1 MSSALACLLASFRGP
16 DAPAWLLRRLEQG
29 LAGVCLMGDNVLDA
43 EQLPALVARLRSVRD
58 NVVIALDE
66 EGGDVT
72 RVEMRTGSSYPGNAA
87 LGAVDDPALT
97 EAVAAS
103 IGAELASIGVTL
115 DLAPCVDVNSNPANP
130 VIGTRSFGDDPALVS
145 RHAAAFVRGLH
156 RAGVAAC
163 AKHFP
168 GHGDT
173 SLDSHEELP
182 RVDAAL
188 DVLRARELP
197 PFRAAI
203 AAGVDA
209 VMTSHVV
216 LSAFDDAPATVSAGI
231 LGGLLRH

>member
-1 MSSALACLLASFRGP
+1 M
-16 DAPAWLLRRLEQG
+16 
-29 LAGVCLMGDNVLDA
+29 AGVCLMGDNVLDA
-43 EQLPALVARLRSVRD
+43 EQLAALIARLRSVRD
-58 NVVIALDE
+58 GVVIALDE

-87 LGAVDDPALT
+87 LGAIDDPALT

-103 IGAELASIGVTL
+103 IGAELAGIGVTL

-130 VIGTRSFGDDPALVS
+130 VIGTRSFGADPALVS

-173 SLDSHEELP
+173 SLDSHQELP
-182 RVDAAL
+182 RVERAPRRAPCPRAGTVPRRHRGRRRRGDDL
-188 DVLRARELP
+188 PCGPLCLR
-197 PFRAAI
+197 
-203 AAGVDA
+203 
-209 VMTSHVV
+209 
-216 LSAFDDAPATVSAGI
+216 
-231 LGGLLRH
+231 